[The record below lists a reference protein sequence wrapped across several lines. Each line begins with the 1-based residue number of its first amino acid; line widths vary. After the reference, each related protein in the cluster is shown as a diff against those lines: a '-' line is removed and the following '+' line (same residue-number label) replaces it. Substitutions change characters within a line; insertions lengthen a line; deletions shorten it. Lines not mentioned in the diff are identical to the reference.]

1 MFTGLT
7 HYKQKSRIIGSQS
20 RLRVSKPH
28 NNALHAFCSIETI
41 ELPLRSS
48 HKKSVFEPRPAPSR
62 KHYGKAFIMRKP
74 CSCFS
79 FFLPGI
85 KFHTTIEMLYY
96 FKELFIMN
104 NFIFLGPPGAGKG
117 SLAVKVA
124 ADYKIPHISTGDIFR
139 ANIKAQTPLGVKVK
153 AIIDSGSLV
162 SDELTFE
169 LVKDRL
175 AQDDCKNGYILDGFP
190 RTIPQ
195 AEMLEGL
202 VSDVKVVNFEIKDEI
217 VIKRLSTRRVCKA
230 CGANYNVLTLKPKVE
245 GICDKCGGEL
255 YQRDDDKQE
264 SILHRM
270 DVYREQTEP
279 LINFYKEKGKIT
291 DLDASIETDILLG
304 KFKEIFK

>member
-1 MFTGLT
+1 
-7 HYKQKSRIIGSQS
+7 
-20 RLRVSKPH
+20 
-28 NNALHAFCSIETI
+28 
-41 ELPLRSS
+41 
-48 HKKSVFEPRPAPSR
+48 
-62 KHYGKAFIMRKP
+62 
-74 CSCFS
+74 
-79 FFLPGI
+79 
-85 KFHTTIEMLYY
+85 
-96 FKELFIMN
+96 MN

-117 SLAVKVA
+117 SLAVKVSE
-124 ADYKIPHISTGDIFR
+124 DYKIPHISTGDIFR

-202 VSDVKVVNFEIKDEI
+202 VSDVKVVNFEIQDEI

-230 CGANYNVLTLKPKVE
+230 CGANYNVLTLKPKVD
-245 GICDKCGGEL
+245 GVCDKCGGEL

-291 DLDASIETDILLG
+291 DLDASIETDVLLG

>member
-1 MFTGLT
+1 
-7 HYKQKSRIIGSQS
+7 
-20 RLRVSKPH
+20 
-28 NNALHAFCSIETI
+28 
-41 ELPLRSS
+41 
-48 HKKSVFEPRPAPSR
+48 
-62 KHYGKAFIMRKP
+62 
-74 CSCFS
+74 
-79 FFLPGI
+79 
-85 KFHTTIEMLYY
+85 
-96 FKELFIMN
+96 MN
-104 NFIFLGPPGAGKG
+104 NFVFLGPPGAGKG

-124 ADYKIPHISTGDIFR
+124 EDYKIPHISTGDIFR

-195 AEMLEGL
+195 AEMLDGL
-202 VSDVKVVNFEIKDEI
+202 VADLKVVNFQISDDI
-217 VIKRLSTRRVCKA
+217 VIGRLSTRRVCKA
-230 CGANYNVLTLKPKVE
+230 CGANYNIKTLPPKVE
-245 GICDKCGGEL
+245 GVCDKCGGEL

-304 KFKEIFK
+304 EFKKIFA

>member
-1 MFTGLT
+1 
-7 HYKQKSRIIGSQS
+7 
-20 RLRVSKPH
+20 
-28 NNALHAFCSIETI
+28 
-41 ELPLRSS
+41 
-48 HKKSVFEPRPAPSR
+48 
-62 KHYGKAFIMRKP
+62 
-74 CSCFS
+74 
-79 FFLPGI
+79 
-85 KFHTTIEMLYY
+85 
-96 FKELFIMN
+96 MN

-124 ADYKIPHISTGDIFR
+124 EDYKIPHISTGDIFR

-153 AIIDSGSLV
+153 AIIDSGALV

-202 VSDVKVVNFEIKDEI
+202 VSDVKVVNFEIQDEI

-230 CGANYNVLTLKPKVE
+230 CGANYNVLTLKPKVD
-245 GICDKCGGEL
+245 GVCDKCGGEL

-291 DLDASIETDILLG
+291 DLDASIETDVLLG

>member
-1 MFTGLT
+1 
-7 HYKQKSRIIGSQS
+7 
-20 RLRVSKPH
+20 
-28 NNALHAFCSIETI
+28 
-41 ELPLRSS
+41 
-48 HKKSVFEPRPAPSR
+48 
-62 KHYGKAFIMRKP
+62 
-74 CSCFS
+74 
-79 FFLPGI
+79 
-85 KFHTTIEMLYY
+85 
-96 FKELFIMN
+96 MN
-104 NFIFLGPPGAGKG
+104 NFVFLGPPGAGKG

-124 ADYKIPHISTGDIFR
+124 EDYKIPHISTGDIFR

-195 AEMLEGL
+195 AEMLDGL
-202 VSDVKVVNFEIKDEI
+202 VSDLKVVNFQISDDI
-217 VIKRLSTRRVCKA
+217 VIGRLSTRRVCKA
-230 CGANYNVLTLKPKVE
+230 CGANYNIKTLPPKVE

-279 LINFYKEKGKIT
+279 LINYYKNKGKIT

-304 KFKEIFK
+304 EFKKIF

>member
-1 MFTGLT
+1 
-7 HYKQKSRIIGSQS
+7 
-20 RLRVSKPH
+20 
-28 NNALHAFCSIETI
+28 
-41 ELPLRSS
+41 
-48 HKKSVFEPRPAPSR
+48 
-62 KHYGKAFIMRKP
+62 
-74 CSCFS
+74 
-79 FFLPGI
+79 
-85 KFHTTIEMLYY
+85 
-96 FKELFIMN
+96 MN

-124 ADYKIPHISTGDIFR
+124 EDYKIPHISTGDIFR

-195 AEMLEGL
+195 AEMLEKL
-202 VSDVKVVNFEIKDEI
+202 VSDVKVVNFEIQDEI
-217 VIKRLSTRRVCKA
+217 VIRRLSTRRVCKA
-230 CGANYNVLTLKPKVE
+230 CGANFNVLTLPPKVE
-245 GICDKCGGEL
+245 GVCDKCGGEL

-264 SILHRM
+264 SIMHRM

-279 LINFYKEKGKIT
+279 LINFYKNKGKIT
-291 DLDASIETDILLG
+291 DLDASIETDVLLG
-304 KFKEIFK
+304 KFKELF

>member
-1 MFTGLT
+1 
-7 HYKQKSRIIGSQS
+7 
-20 RLRVSKPH
+20 
-28 NNALHAFCSIETI
+28 
-41 ELPLRSS
+41 
-48 HKKSVFEPRPAPSR
+48 
-62 KHYGKAFIMRKP
+62 
-74 CSCFS
+74 
-79 FFLPGI
+79 
-85 KFHTTIEMLYY
+85 
-96 FKELFIMN
+96 MN
-104 NFIFLGPPGAGKG
+104 NFVFLGPPGAGKG

-124 ADYKIPHISTGDIFR
+124 EDYKIPHISTGDIFR

-175 AQDDCKNGYILDGFP
+175 SQDDCKNGYILDGFP

-195 AEMLEGL
+195 AEMLDGL
-202 VSDVKVVNFEIKDEI
+202 VADLKVVNFQISDDI
-217 VIKRLSTRRVCKA
+217 VIGRLSTRRVCKA
-230 CGANYNVLTLKPKVE
+230 CGANYNIKTLPPKVE

-279 LINFYKEKGKIT
+279 LINYYKNKGKIT

-304 KFKEIFK
+304 EFKKIF

>member
-1 MFTGLT
+1 
-7 HYKQKSRIIGSQS
+7 
-20 RLRVSKPH
+20 
-28 NNALHAFCSIETI
+28 
-41 ELPLRSS
+41 
-48 HKKSVFEPRPAPSR
+48 
-62 KHYGKAFIMRKP
+62 
-74 CSCFS
+74 
-79 FFLPGI
+79 
-85 KFHTTIEMLYY
+85 
-96 FKELFIMN
+96 MN

-124 ADYKIPHISTGDIFR
+124 EDYKIPHISTGDIFR

-153 AIIDSGSLV
+153 AIIDSGALV

-169 LVKDRL
+169 LVKDRI

-195 AEMLEGL
+195 AEMLESL
-202 VSDVKVVNFEIKDEI
+202 VSDIKVVNFEIQDEI
-217 VIKRLSTRRVCKA
+217 VIRRLSTRRTCKA
-230 CGANYNVLTLKPKVE
+230 CGANFNVLTLPPKVE
-245 GICDKCGGEL
+245 GVCDKCGGEL

-304 KFKEIFK
+304 KFKEIF

>member
-1 MFTGLT
+1 
-7 HYKQKSRIIGSQS
+7 
-20 RLRVSKPH
+20 
-28 NNALHAFCSIETI
+28 
-41 ELPLRSS
+41 
-48 HKKSVFEPRPAPSR
+48 
-62 KHYGKAFIMRKP
+62 
-74 CSCFS
+74 
-79 FFLPGI
+79 
-85 KFHTTIEMLYY
+85 
-96 FKELFIMN
+96 MN

-124 ADYKIPHISTGDIFR
+124 EDYKIPHISTGDIFR

-195 AEMLEGL
+195 AEMLEKL
-202 VSDVKVVNFEIKDEI
+202 VDDVKVVNFEIKDEI
-217 VIKRLSTRRVCKA
+217 VIRRLSTRRVCKA
-230 CGANYNVLTLKPKVE
+230 CGANFNVLTLPPKVE
-245 GICDKCGGEL
+245 GVCDKCGGEL

-264 SILHRM
+264 SIMHRM

-279 LINFYKEKGKIT
+279 LINFYKNKGKIT
-291 DLDASIETDILLG
+291 DLDASIETDVLLG
-304 KFKEIFK
+304 KFKELF

>member
-1 MFTGLT
+1 
-7 HYKQKSRIIGSQS
+7 
-20 RLRVSKPH
+20 
-28 NNALHAFCSIETI
+28 
-41 ELPLRSS
+41 
-48 HKKSVFEPRPAPSR
+48 
-62 KHYGKAFIMRKP
+62 
-74 CSCFS
+74 
-79 FFLPGI
+79 
-85 KFHTTIEMLYY
+85 
-96 FKELFIMN
+96 MN
-104 NFIFLGPPGAGKG
+104 NFVFLGPPGAGKG

-124 ADYKIPHISTGDIFR
+124 EDYKIPHISTGDIFR

-195 AEMLEGL
+195 AEMLDGL
-202 VSDVKVVNFEIKDEI
+202 VADLKVVNFQIKDEI
-217 VIKRLSTRRVCKA
+217 VIGRLSTRRVCKA
-230 CGANYNVLTLKPKVE
+230 CGANYNIKTLPPKVE
-245 GICDKCGGEL
+245 GVCDKCGGEL

-279 LINFYKEKGKIT
+279 LINYYKNKGKIT

-304 KFKEIFK
+304 EFKKIVIIFENYNTK

>member
-1 MFTGLT
+1 
-7 HYKQKSRIIGSQS
+7 
-20 RLRVSKPH
+20 
-28 NNALHAFCSIETI
+28 
-41 ELPLRSS
+41 
-48 HKKSVFEPRPAPSR
+48 
-62 KHYGKAFIMRKP
+62 
-74 CSCFS
+74 
-79 FFLPGI
+79 
-85 KFHTTIEMLYY
+85 
-96 FKELFIMN
+96 MN

-124 ADYKIPHISTGDIFR
+124 EDYKIPHISTGDIFR

-217 VIKRLSTRRVCKA
+217 VIRRLSTRRVCKA
-230 CGANYNVLTLKPKVE
+230 CGANFNVLTLPPKVE
-245 GICDKCGGEL
+245 GVCDKCGGEL

-279 LINFYKEKGKIT
+279 LINFYKNKGKIT

-304 KFKEIFK
+304 EFKKIFK

>member
-1 MFTGLT
+1 
-7 HYKQKSRIIGSQS
+7 
-20 RLRVSKPH
+20 
-28 NNALHAFCSIETI
+28 
-41 ELPLRSS
+41 
-48 HKKSVFEPRPAPSR
+48 
-62 KHYGKAFIMRKP
+62 
-74 CSCFS
+74 
-79 FFLPGI
+79 
-85 KFHTTIEMLYY
+85 
-96 FKELFIMN
+96 MN

-124 ADYKIPHISTGDIFR
+124 EDYKIPHISTGDIFR

-202 VSDVKVVNFEIKDEI
+202 VADVKVVNFEIADEI
-217 VIKRLSTRRVCKA
+217 VIRRLSTRRVCKA
-230 CGANYNVLTLKPKVE
+230 CGANFNVLTLPPQVE
-245 GICDKCGGEL
+245 GVCDKCGGEL

-279 LINFYKEKGKIT
+279 LINFYKNKGKIT
-291 DLDASIETDILLG
+291 DLDASIETDVLLG

>member
-1 MFTGLT
+1 
-7 HYKQKSRIIGSQS
+7 
-20 RLRVSKPH
+20 
-28 NNALHAFCSIETI
+28 
-41 ELPLRSS
+41 
-48 HKKSVFEPRPAPSR
+48 
-62 KHYGKAFIMRKP
+62 
-74 CSCFS
+74 
-79 FFLPGI
+79 
-85 KFHTTIEMLYY
+85 
-96 FKELFIMN
+96 MN
-104 NFIFLGPPGAGKG
+104 NFVFLGPPGAGKG

-124 ADYKIPHISTGDIFR
+124 EDYKIPHISTGDIFR

-195 AEMLEGL
+195 AEMLDGL
-202 VSDVKVVNFEIKDEI
+202 VADLKVVNFQIKDEI
-217 VIKRLSTRRVCKA
+217 VIGRLSTRRVCKA
-230 CGANYNVLTLKPKVE
+230 CGANYNIKTLPPKVE
-245 GICDKCGGEL
+245 GVCDKCGGEL

-279 LINFYKEKGKIT
+279 LINYYKNKGKIT

-304 KFKEIFK
+304 EFKKIF

>member
-1 MFTGLT
+1 
-7 HYKQKSRIIGSQS
+7 
-20 RLRVSKPH
+20 
-28 NNALHAFCSIETI
+28 
-41 ELPLRSS
+41 
-48 HKKSVFEPRPAPSR
+48 
-62 KHYGKAFIMRKP
+62 
-74 CSCFS
+74 
-79 FFLPGI
+79 
-85 KFHTTIEMLYY
+85 
-96 FKELFIMN
+96 MN

-139 ANIKAQTPLGVKVK
+139 DNIKRQTPLGVKVK

-162 SDELTFE
+162 SDDLTFE

-175 AQDDCKNGYILDGFP
+175 SQDDCKNGYILDGFP

-195 AEMLEGL
+195 AEMLDSL
-202 VSDVKVVNFEIKDEI
+202 VSDIKCVNFEIADEI
-217 VIKRLSTRRVCKA
+217 VIKRLSTRRVCKS
-230 CGANYNVLTLKPKVE
+230 CGANYNVLTLPPKVE

-279 LINFYKEKGKIT
+279 LINYYNKKGKVT
-291 DLDASIETDILLG
+291 NVDSSIETDILLDD
-304 KFKEIFK
+304 FKKIFPM

>member
-1 MFTGLT
+1 
-7 HYKQKSRIIGSQS
+7 
-20 RLRVSKPH
+20 
-28 NNALHAFCSIETI
+28 
-41 ELPLRSS
+41 
-48 HKKSVFEPRPAPSR
+48 
-62 KHYGKAFIMRKP
+62 
-74 CSCFS
+74 
-79 FFLPGI
+79 
-85 KFHTTIEMLYY
+85 
-96 FKELFIMN
+96 MN
-104 NFIFLGPPGAGKG
+104 NFVFLGPPGAGKG

-124 ADYKIPHISTGDIFR
+124 EDYKIPHISTGDIFR

-175 AQDDCKNGYILDGFP
+175 SQADCKNGYILDGFP

-202 VSDVKVVNFEIKDEI
+202 VSDIKVVNFEIQDEI
-217 VIKRLSTRRVCKA
+217 VIRRLSTRRVCKA

-245 GICDKCGGEL
+245 GVCDKCGGEL

-291 DLDASIETDILLG
+291 NLDASIETDILLG
-304 KFKEIFK
+304 EFKKIF

>member
-1 MFTGLT
+1 
-7 HYKQKSRIIGSQS
+7 
-20 RLRVSKPH
+20 
-28 NNALHAFCSIETI
+28 
-41 ELPLRSS
+41 
-48 HKKSVFEPRPAPSR
+48 
-62 KHYGKAFIMRKP
+62 
-74 CSCFS
+74 
-79 FFLPGI
+79 
-85 KFHTTIEMLYY
+85 
-96 FKELFIMN
+96 MN

-124 ADYKIPHISTGDIFR
+124 EDYKIPHISTGDIFR

-153 AIIDSGSLV
+153 AIIDSGALV

-169 LVKDRL
+169 LVKDRI

-195 AEMLEGL
+195 AEMLESL
-202 VSDVKVVNFEIKDEI
+202 VSDIKVVNFEIQDEI
-217 VIKRLSTRRVCKA
+217 VLRRLSTRRTCKA
-230 CGANYNVLTLKPKVE
+230 CGANFNVLTLPPKVE
-245 GICDKCGGEL
+245 GVCDKCNGEL

-264 SILHRM
+264 SIMNRM

-304 KFKEIFK
+304 KFKEIF

>member
-1 MFTGLT
+1 
-7 HYKQKSRIIGSQS
+7 
-20 RLRVSKPH
+20 
-28 NNALHAFCSIETI
+28 
-41 ELPLRSS
+41 
-48 HKKSVFEPRPAPSR
+48 
-62 KHYGKAFIMRKP
+62 
-74 CSCFS
+74 
-79 FFLPGI
+79 
-85 KFHTTIEMLYY
+85 
-96 FKELFIMN
+96 MN
-104 NFIFLGPPGAGKG
+104 NFVFLGPPGAGKG

-124 ADYKIPHISTGDIFR
+124 EDYKIPHISTGDIFR

-195 AEMLEGL
+195 AEMLDGL
-202 VSDVKVVNFEIKDEI
+202 VADLKVVNFNIADEI
-217 VIKRLSTRRVCKA
+217 VIRRLSTRRVCKS
-230 CGANYNVLTLKPKVE
+230 CGANFNVLTLPPKVE
-245 GICDKCGGEL
+245 GVCDKCGGEL

-279 LINFYKEKGKIT
+279 LINYYKNKGKIT

-304 KFKEIFK
+304 EFKKIF

>member
-1 MFTGLT
+1 
-7 HYKQKSRIIGSQS
+7 
-20 RLRVSKPH
+20 
-28 NNALHAFCSIETI
+28 
-41 ELPLRSS
+41 
-48 HKKSVFEPRPAPSR
+48 
-62 KHYGKAFIMRKP
+62 
-74 CSCFS
+74 
-79 FFLPGI
+79 
-85 KFHTTIEMLYY
+85 
-96 FKELFIMN
+96 MN

-124 ADYKIPHISTGDIFR
+124 EEYKIPHISTGDIFR

-175 AQDDCKNGYILDGFP
+175 SQDDCKNGYILDGFP

-202 VSDVKVVNFEIKDEI
+202 VSDIKVVNFEIQNEI
-217 VIKRLSTRRVCKA
+217 VIKRLSTRRVCKS
-230 CGANYNVLTLKPKVE
+230 CGANYNILTLKPKVE
-245 GICDKCGGEL
+245 GVCDKCGGEL

-291 DLDASIETDILLG
+291 NLDASIETDILLT
-304 KFKEIFK
+304 KFEEIFKK

>member
-1 MFTGLT
+1 
-7 HYKQKSRIIGSQS
+7 
-20 RLRVSKPH
+20 
-28 NNALHAFCSIETI
+28 
-41 ELPLRSS
+41 
-48 HKKSVFEPRPAPSR
+48 
-62 KHYGKAFIMRKP
+62 
-74 CSCFS
+74 
-79 FFLPGI
+79 
-85 KFHTTIEMLYY
+85 
-96 FKELFIMN
+96 MN

-124 ADYKIPHISTGDIFR
+124 EDYKIPHISTGDIFR

-202 VSDVKVVNFEIKDEI
+202 VADVKVVNFEIQDEI
-217 VIKRLSTRRVCKA
+217 VIRRLSTRRVCKA
-230 CGANYNVLTLKPKVE
+230 CGANFNVLTLPPKVE

-255 YQRDDDKQE
+255 YQRDDDKQD
-264 SILHRM
+264 SIMHRM

-279 LINFYKEKGKIT
+279 LINFYKNKGKIT
-291 DLDASIETDILLG
+291 NLDASIETDVLLG